1 MPIGLETP
9 TEETAQDVTED
20 SSTSLETTVEDSA
33 EETGQ
38 EESSPST
45 DTPAE
50 DTEQPGA
57 EPAAEKVKP
66 VVKKGGKTAE
76 DRIRE
81 LVAEREY
88 FKGLA
93 EGRTRPEK
101 ATEQPVVEQKQP
113 VDAAPVRPKAE
124 DFEDPNAYWEAHT
137 KWTIEQAK
145 YEIRKDSEARDA
157 ERQQRTAQ
165 TEQQRVVQEAFAAHD
180 ARMKKAMET
189 DPGLEDIVSDASL
202 KVSDPMTAV
211 IVNVE
216 EGPRLIRWLHEHPE
230 DADRIYA
237 LAPTVV
243 LPDGRHV
250 QKPGN
255 PFKVAMEM
263 GKIIERLSHDTVKPK
278 KVSTAPAPHKTVGGK
293 GSSSEEDLSELASAD
308 PDAYLAKIRAM
319 E

>member
-1 MPIGLETP
+1 MPIGLEIP
-9 TEETAQDVTED
+9 TEETALDVTTGD
-20 SSTSLETTVEDSA
+20 SSTQEEPTVEST
-33 EETGQ
+33 EETET

-45 DTPAE
+45 DEPAE
-50 DTEQPGA
+50 VTEEPGA

-66 VVKKGGKTAE
+66 VVKKGKAAE
-76 DRIRE
+76 NRIRE

-88 FKGLA
+88 YRGLA
-93 EGRTRPEK
+93 DARTRQDNPVDK
-101 ATEQPVVEQKQP
+101 PVVEQP
-113 VDAAPVRPKAE
+113 PSVDAAPVRPKAE

-137 KWTIEQAK
+137 EWTIKQAK
-145 YEIRKDSEARDA
+145 YEVRKDGEARDA
-157 ERQQRTAQ
+157 ARQQQAAQ
-165 TEQQRVVQEAFAAHD
+165 SEQQRVIQEAFAAHD
-180 ARMKKAMET
+180 VRMKKAMET
-189 DPGLEDIVSDASL
+189 DPGLEDIVNDASL

-237 LAPTVV
+237 LAPTIV

-263 GKIIERLSHDTVKPK
+263 GRIIERLSRDTVKPK
-278 KVSTAPAPHKTVGGK
+278 KISTAPAPHKTVGGK
-293 GSSSEEDLSELASAD
+293 GAVSDDDLSELAKED

>member
-9 TEETAQDVTED
+9 TEETVLDVTED
-20 SSTSLETTVEDSA
+20 SSTSTDDTTVEST
-33 EETGQ
+33 EEADN
-38 EESSPST
+38 EESPPST
-45 DTPAE
+45 DEPAE
-50 DTEQPGA
+50 VTEEPGA

-66 VVKKGGKTAE
+66 VVKKGKTAE

-88 FKGLA
+88 YRGLA
-93 EGRTRPEK
+93 DARVKQEK
-101 ATEQPVVEQKQP
+101 PVEPPVVTQP
-113 VDAAPVRPKAE
+113 LDAAPVRPKAE

-137 KWTIEQAK
+137 EWTIKQAK
-145 YEIRKDSEARDA
+145 YEIRQDAKARDTA
-157 ERQQRTAQ
+157 RQQQAAQ
-165 TEQQRVVQEAFAAHD
+165 SEQQRVVQEAFAAHD

-189 DPGLEDIVSDASL
+189 DPGLEDIVNDASL

-211 IVNVE
+211 IVNVD

-243 LPDGRHV
+243 LPDGRHI

-263 GKIIERLSHDTVKPK
+263 GKIIERLSREVVKPK

-293 GSSSEEDLSELASAD
+293 GSAGDDDLSELAKED
-308 PDAYLAKIRAM
+308 PDAYLAKVRAM
-319 E
+319 Q

>member
-9 TEETAQDVTED
+9 TEETATGVTEE
-20 SSTSLETTVEDSA
+20 SPTSEETTVDESTEAA
-33 EETGQ
+33 EH
-38 EESSPST
+38 EESPTSEEV
-45 DTPAE
+45 PAE

-57 EPAAEKVKP
+57 EPAAEKVRP

-93 EGRTRPEK
+93 EGRTRQDKP
-101 ATEQPVVEQKQP
+101 AEQPVVEQPKA
-113 VDAAPVRPKAE
+113 DAAPVRPKAE

-145 YEIRKDSEARDA
+145 YEIRKDAEARDA

-263 GKIIERLSHDTVKPK
+263 GKIIERLSHETVKPK
-278 KVSTAPAPHKTVGGK
+278 KVSNAPPPHKTVGGK
-293 GSSSEEDLSELASAD
+293 GSSSEEDLSELAATD
-308 PDAYLAKIRAM
+308 PDAYLAKVREAG
-319 E
+319 